1 MNKFSKFEMIISF
14 TQFGENFSLGIFTC
28 NFIILSRNS
37 FQFVPRQKSNN
48 NKTSYILYFADFF
61 KAAIVHF
68 LELKLKKHYISLRFV
83 RYHFGKYVFCLFVD
97 FLLFC
102 LFSVKFQLYTNKKVK
117 IQAKNKKN
125 MLSCMITLSQVQI
138 YKLAEKVCTLADRK
152 T

>member
-14 TQFGENFSLGIFTC
+14 TQFGENFSLGIFTY

-68 LELKLKKHYISLRFV
+68 LELKKIIYLCV
-83 RYHFGKYVFCLFVD
+83 LFVTILENM
-97 FLLFC
+97 FFVMIFYFFC
-102 LFSVKFQLYTNKKVK
+102 LFSVKFQVFKTLHKQKSKNPDKK
-117 IQAKNKKN
+117 ILKKA
-125 MLSCMITLSQVQI
+125 CCP
-138 YKLAEKVCTLADRK
+138 A
-152 T
+152 